1 MDAQSFLFFINF
13 PNQAPSSKG
22 QKPKAWCLHEHCI
35 TPLPK
40 VKNMTSSWPSFNNIA
55 TLQLSCITACPEGFS
70 WLDHQGCVAVVEDP
84 LPRDEALAKCRQ
96 NNPNANLMLPKTA
109 AGQAQLEGLVGGMPE
124 SGGSY
129 FIGMTR
135 VDGHW
140 LWDDGSPVFVTS
152 EIFLIFLSSQSF
164 IVLSSLRS

>member
-1 MDAQSFLFFINF
+1 
-13 PNQAPSSKG
+13 
-22 QKPKAWCLHEHCI
+22 
-35 TPLPK
+35 
-40 VKNMTSSWPSFNNIA
+40 
-55 TLQLSCITACPEGFS
+55 
-70 WLDHQGCVAVVEDP
+70 
-84 LPRDEALAKCRQ
+84 
-96 NNPNANLMLPKTA
+96 MLPKTA

-152 EIFLIFLSSQSF
+152 ENFFNFFTSYLAQAFAADCICGIPLHEHYMGSNST
-164 IVLSSLRS
+164 VH